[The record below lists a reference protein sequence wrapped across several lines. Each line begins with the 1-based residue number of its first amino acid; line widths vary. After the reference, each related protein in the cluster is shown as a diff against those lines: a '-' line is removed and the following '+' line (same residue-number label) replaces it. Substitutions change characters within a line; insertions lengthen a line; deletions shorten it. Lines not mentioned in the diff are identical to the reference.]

1 MTTVRIKSMLSQK
14 LDQKIKSMI
23 LEDFWDS
30 YAEWKADGQK
40 NISGDYRLVIYE
52 EIEFTGNYDDDSI
65 SISIE
70 KFGEYDMDDGGYMQI
85 YGIREIPDTYNYGE
99 IMQLKN
105 LERIGCIK

>member
-52 EIEFTGNYDDDSI
+52 EIEFTGNYDDSI

-70 KFGEYDMDDGGYMQI
+70 KFAEFDMDDGGYMQVF
-85 YGIREIPDTYNYGE
+85 GLREIEGRYSYGE

-105 LERIGCIK
+105 LERLGLVK

>member
-14 LDQKIKSMI
+14 LDKKIKSMI

-40 NISGDYRLVIYE
+40 NISGDYRLTLYE
-52 EIEFTGNYDDDSI
+52 EIEFTGDYDHDSI
-65 SISIE
+65 SVSIE
-70 KFGEYDMDDGGYMQI
+70 KYGEYDMDDGGYMQVF
-85 YGIREIPDTYNYGE
+85 GLREIEGRYSYGE

-105 LERIGCIK
+105 LQRIGCIK